1 MKLGRTLL
9 STKCINGYDPHYP
22 GRKLNSGRSATAG
35 LLWFKTGRSAR
46 NKTISGVLPVKSFLL
61 FSTVVFGNVHTW
73 IYTLTRFSFISLNY
87 FL

>member
-61 FSTVVFGNVHTW
+61 FSTVYLVMYILGF
-73 IYTLTRFSFISLNY
+73 TLSPDFPLSV
-87 FL
+87 

>member
-22 GRKLNSGRSATAG
+22 KRKLNSGRSATAG

-46 NKTISGVLPVKSFLL
+46 NKTISGVLPVKL

-73 IYTLTRFSFISLNY
+73 IYTPPPP
-87 FL
+87 FLKAS